1 MFFKIGAQLQRK
13 FFPVNMAK
21 FLRTAFFEIPPV
33 AASDIA
39 KKNYQWHQKYITYK
53 DKYVMLNSL

>member
-39 KKNYQWHQKYITYK
+39 KKITSDIK
-53 DKYVMLNSL
+53 NTSPTKTSMSC

>member
-39 KKNYQWHQKYITYK
+39 KKNYQ
-53 DKYVMLNSL
+53 